1 MNLAAAA
8 LTATGL
14 LVKAVRDEAAS
25 YTTVEAP
32 ASSRSKINRRY
43 RAYHIVSGYSAPSV
57 SNYQTNL
64 VLGVLNRILANEL
77 EFDKLKKLLCIG
89 NAFKNGTEVN
99 EGSIVVNANKSGKTI
114 PSANTVT
121 LSLEESR
128 NEFGGIWNQGRRVQ
142 ENGGDGKNGVFS
154 DVGMSVFETGSC

>member
-1 MNLAAAA
+1 
-8 LTATGL
+8 
-14 LVKAVRDEAAS
+14 
-25 YTTVEAP
+25 
-32 ASSRSKINRRY
+32 
-43 RAYHIVSGYSAPSV
+43 VSD
-57 SNYQTNL
+57 YQTNL